1 MTVRLSGGMLRMPP
15 RGENTISRSRVPQ
28 NACLDALDIRLR
40 LSVVIVVVIVVWV
53 AATGSNGCWLLLAGG
68 LASQSSVRYLRLRH

>member
-15 RGENTISRSRVPQ
+15 RRENTISRSWLPQ
-28 NACLDALDIRLR
+28 NACLDALDVRLR
-40 LSVVIVVVIVVWV
+40 LSIVIVVVIVVWV
-53 AATGSNGCWLLLAGG
+53 AVSGSGSCWLLLAGG